1 MPRAGQVRPPTD
13 ERLSDR
19 IAIGLLTRVFPAGSG
34 GRGCGRDRSEVRSL
48 LLPAR
53 ATVYYVLAM
62 CLFSGQGYEEVMRLL
77 AGGLEWLGRWRR
89 GWSVPSTAAIAKAR
103 ARLGP
108 EPLRELFERVV
119 RPLAAE
125 STQGSWYRGLR
136 VVSMDGTTLD
146 LADTAE
152 NDARFGRPGSA
163 RGEGRSAFPQVRLVG
178 LGECGTHAVFA
189 AALGP
194 YSSAEKTLAAGV
206 LPKLQGDML
215 LLADRGFAGSS
226 CASPRAPGRSCCG
239 GPPPRSLCRSS
250 SCLPTARTCP
260 GCCRAREHACTGPG
274 QARSP
279 CGSWST
285 PSTAAGHPLASATA
299 SSPRCSTPAGRL
311 PAKLAGLYAQR
322 WEFENALDEIKTHQR
337 GAGLVP
343 RSRSPDGV
351 EQEVWGFLLVHWAIR
366 DLMHAAALDA
376 EIDPDRVS
384 FTRAL
389 RLARRTVTEQA
400 AFSPGPA
407 RQGDRARHRRT
418 PAPAQPAAPARQP
431 PRRQAQDV
439 RLPPQTRRTPELATP
454 SQATRRKRSRSPTP
468 RPQPAQA
475 GADGQR

>member
-19 IAIGLLTRVFPAGSG
+19 IAIGLLTRVFPPAVVDAAVAAAG
-34 GRGCGRDRSEVRSL
+34 RTEVRSR

-53 ATVYYVLAM
+53 VTVYYVLAM

-215 LLADRGFAGSS
+215 LLADRGFAGYELWVAAAGTGAQLLWRATATFTLPVLELLADGSYLS
-226 CASPRAPGRSCCG
+226 RLLPGKGTRLHRAGAGPVTVRVLEYAIDDGRAPAGERYRLITTLLDPGRA
-239 GPPPRSLCRSS
+239 P
-250 SCLPTARTCP
+250 
-260 GCCRAREHACTGPG
+260 
-274 QARSP
+274 
-279 CGSWST
+279 
-285 PSTAAGHPLASATA
+285 AAE
-299 SSPRCSTPAGRL
+299 
-311 PAKLAGLYAQR
+311 LAGLYAQR

-337 GAGLVP
+337 GAGLVL

-400 AFSPGPA
+400 AFSP
-407 RQGDRARHRRT
+407 
-418 PAPAQPAAPARQP
+418 
-431 PRRQAQDV
+431 
-439 RLPPQTRRTPELATP
+439 
-454 SQATRRKRSRSPTP
+454 
-468 RPQPAQA
+468 
-475 GADGQR
+475 